1 MEAYRLCGQCS
12 YTGSEALAMPFVALV
27 LLAPVLP
34 LQFPLLNLSTR
45 DRHDARRQAFE
56 SLKWRF
62 FFWWFLLFHANDS
75 MSRTEHAQSGV

>member
-1 MEAYRLCGQCS
+1 V
-12 YTGSEALAMPFVALV
+12 PVVAPV

-56 SLKWRF
+56 TLKWRF
-62 FFWWFLLFHANDS
+62 FFSWFFLYHEQETKPIEQFL
-75 MSRTEHAQSGV
+75 Q